1 MSVGINNNFLMGL
14 WSGNFFSMKSW
25 AIVSRGTSKMKI
37 WLGTFFG
44 SVLTIFITFSGSL
57 FVFSGLVI
65 DTITGPRCRLLIR
78 DVVYKS
84 AGVNYWS
91 EEKIKMLE
99 TYPKKVPSQKTFLL
113 VHLGTMTFHKLRF
126 QFWTP
131 RLKKALFMLFLL
143 VINIIGRGSK
153 NLFKVAIPGEKIKR
167 QCFGISRGDNQGSA
181 LIPKIYFSVLSFGY
195 LTFNLLYAV

>member
-1 MSVGINNNFLMGL
+1 MAWNLFWVCFDHFYFFQWIIICLQRTSNWHNNWSAMSSTN
-14 WSGNFFSMKSW
+14 
-25 AIVSRGTSKMKI
+25 
-37 WLGTFFG
+37 
-44 SVLTIFITFSGSL
+44 
-57 FVFSGLVI
+57 
-65 DTITGPRCRLLIR
+65 PRCSLQIR
-78 DVVYKS
+78 GVIYQS